1 MELAVQTRG
10 PWELV
15 SATARWAEENRLA
28 AIALPDHYLERG
40 DELTVPAFDHYIH
53 LAALARE
60 TSGIELASLVSPVT
74 FRHPAV
80 MYKMAVTLD
89 EISAGRF
96 TLGVGVGWLTEE
108 FTLFGIDFPDRSTRY
123 EMLDEC
129 FAYLRAALD
138 PAATSFHGEH
148 YQLDDFDPQPHPAN
162 LRLLVG
168 GGGAKKTPR
177 LAGLYADEFNIYAGQ
192 PDYFRDR
199 AATARDWALEAGRDP
214 STIFLSSASPAVA
227 ARKESDYRRILEQ
240 HAAKTKSTPDRIEEV
255 YEEQGYPHG
264 SGSKASEMLAALAE
278 AGCQRYY
285 MQMFVRDLTVL
296 DVALEAYR
304 G

>member
-1 MELAVQTRG
+1 MDLAVQTRG

-15 SATARWAEENRLA
+15 LATARWAEENRLA
-28 AIALPDHYLERG
+28 AVALPDHYLERG
-40 DELTVPAFDHYIH
+40 DELAVPAFDHYVH

-80 MYKMAVTLD
+80 IYKMAITLD

-123 EMLDEC
+123 QMLDEC
-129 FAYLRAALD
+129 FAYLRAALN
-138 PAATSFHGEH
+138 PESAPFHGEH
-148 YQLDDFDPQPHPAN
+148 YQLGDFDPQPHPMN

-177 LAGLYADEFNIYAGQ
+177 LAGLYADEFNIYAGH

-199 AATARDWALEAGRDP
+199 AATAREWAVEAGRDP

-227 ARKESDYRRILEQ
+227 ARKERDYRRILEQ

-255 YEEQGYPHG
+255 YEERGYPHG

-296 DVALEAYR
+296 DVVLEAYQD
-304 G
+304 

>member
-10 PWELV
+10 PWDLV
-15 SATARWAEENRLA
+15 SATARWAEQNELA

-40 DELTVPAFDHYIH
+40 DELDTPAFDHYVH

-60 TSGIELASLVSPVT
+60 TSGIELVSLVSPVT

-80 MYKMAVTLD
+80 FYKMAVTID
-89 EISAGRF
+89 EVSDGRF
-96 TLGVGVGWLTEE
+96 TLGIGVGWLTEE
-108 FTLFGIDFPDRSTRY
+108 FTLFGLDYPDRSTRY

-129 FAYLRAALD
+129 FGYLRAALD
-138 PAATSFHGEH
+138 GSTSPYSGRH
-148 YQLDDFDPQPHPAN
+148 YQLGEFDPRPRPAN

-168 GGGAKKTPR
+168 GGGAEKTPR
-177 LAGLYADEFNIYAGQ
+177 LAGLYADEFNIYAGH
-192 PDYFRDR
+192 PGYFTDR
-199 AATARDWALEAGRDP
+199 AATARGWAEEAGRDP
-214 STIFLSSASPAVA
+214 SALFLSSASPAVA
-227 ARKESDYRRILEQ
+227 ARKEADYRRILES
-240 HAAKTKSTPDRIEEV
+240 HAAKTKSTPERIESV
-255 YEEQGYPHG
+255 YEERGYPHG
-264 SGSKASEMLAALAE
+264 SGSKASEMLDALAD

-296 DVALEAYR
+296 DLALEAYQ